1 LFRRALVFLQF
12 SVSIGLIIGT
22 FIVYDQVQYCLN
34 KDPGFEKEQVVVL
47 PLRSRSV
54 MVQYGSFRNELL
66 QNSSVLNAAES
77 STVPGR
83 SVGSR
88 GMFPEGNQWHP
99 RNSMFVDYDFIQTF
113 GIEII
118 EGRNFSRDHP
128 TDLDDAYI
136 VNEAAVENFSWDQP
150 IGKKII
156 WAGDKNKKGYI
167 IGVVKDFHYA
177 SFHQKIEP
185 LVLHMSPGVP
195 SYLSI
200 RLQRENIFKSMSY
213 LRDTW
218 QKFHPGHPFDYFF
231 LDESFD
237 SLYKSEEKMSRVFQI
252 FTILGFFISCLGLYG
267 LSSYLLDQRTK
278 EIGIRKVLGASVPRI
293 LIMVSKEFIRWV
305 VLANIAAWPIIYFVM
320 KRKAAKFCLPDKHR
334 ILDILLCIDFGL
346 YYSSHNSEFSGD
358 QRYLC

>member
-66 QNSSVLNAAES
+66 QNSSVLNAAGS

-113 GIEII
+113 GIE
-118 EGRNFSRDHP
+118 
-128 TDLDDAYI
+128 
-136 VNEAAVENFSWDQP
+136 
-150 IGKKII
+150 K
-156 WAGDKNKKGYI
+156 
-167 IGVVKDFHYA
+167 
-177 SFHQKIEP
+177 KIEP